1 MIVKELISEEILTI
15 SEVKEI
21 LKDIIEERNEI
32 GEDIPYM
39 LQRSFNHVNVFSKTD
54 AKSSRGLVNKLIE
67 LKKMKLEI
75 AIKIADI
82 IPQSKDELRT
92 LYAKERYTLTEQ
104 ELDEILDI
112 IVESID

>member
-1 MIVKELISEEILTI
+1 MIVKEIISEEILTI
-15 SEVKEI
+15 SEVKELLI
-21 LKDIIEERNEI
+21 DIIEERNKA
-32 GEDIPYM
+32 GEVISYM
-39 LQRSFNHVNVFSKTD
+39 LQRSFNHVNIFAKTG
-54 AKSSRGLVNKLIE
+54 AKNSRDLVEKLIT

-104 ELDEILDI
+104 ELNNILDI
-112 IVESID
+112 VAEYID